1 MTSMAARVAT
11 GGALALIGLVVVKLV
26 LALIVGAVGITMF
39 LLFKVLPVLL
49 IAAVVIWLIKKA
61 TRSNSVA

>member
-1 MTSMAARVAT
+1 MNSMAVRVAT

-26 LALIVGAVGITMF
+26 LGLIVGAVGIAMF
-39 LLFKVLPVLL
+39 LMFKVLPIVL

-61 TRSNSVA
+61 TRSGRTV